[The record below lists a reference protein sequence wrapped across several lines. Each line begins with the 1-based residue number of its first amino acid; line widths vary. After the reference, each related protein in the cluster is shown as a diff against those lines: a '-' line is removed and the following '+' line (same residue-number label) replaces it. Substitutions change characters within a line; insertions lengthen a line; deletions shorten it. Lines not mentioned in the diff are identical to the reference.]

1 MAKMGKYGIVV
12 GVTAVATALVAW
24 LLVTIVERKQEG
36 RQYPLRLTE
45 IAVDEPDPAKWAES
59 FPRQADGLRMTKQ
72 NLGRTKYG
80 GSENYQKLD
89 ANPNLKRLWAGYPF
103 SIDYRE
109 ERGHGWAFVDV
120 TETKRLGDQKPGTC
134 FTCKSARNPSLLRE
148 MGVAEFY
155 KTPMR
160 DLVTR
165 IRSEGKELAIGCADC
180 HDGKTMALRISRPAF
195 VEAMKARGI
204 DVTQATRQEM
214 RSYVCGQCHV
224 EYYFAGEG
232 KYLTFPW
239 ANGLKLDE
247 IEKYFDDMEFKDWV
261 HAETKAPMLKVQHPE
276 FELWSTGIHARSN
289 VACADCHMPYTREG
303 GVKISDHWVRSPL
316 FNISQACQQC
326 HRWSDKELRERVI
339 TIQDRTAYLLRKSEA
354 AILDAIDAIKQAMAA
369 GATDE
374 QLKQA
379 RRLHRRAQLR
389 WDFVASENS
398 MGFHSPQE
406 AARWLGESID
416 FARQAQIAALRLGR
430 MPRRAA
436 SSAGRLR
443 QKAGDASSPVH
454 RRSAELVAGIK

>member
-1 MAKMGKYGIVV
+1 MGRYGIVV
-12 GVTAVATALVAW
+12 GATSVATALVVW
-24 LLVTIVERKQEG
+24 LLITIVERKQEA
-36 RQYPLRLTE
+36 RQHPLRLTE
-45 IAVDEPDPAKWAES
+45 IAVDEPDPDRWAES
-59 FPRQADGLRMTKQ
+59 FPRQADGLRRTKQ
-72 NLGRTKYG
+72 SLGRTKYG
-80 GSENYQKLD
+80 GSENDQKLD
-89 ANPNLKRLWAGYPF
+89 ANPALKRLWAGYPF

-109 ERGHGWAFVDV
+109 ERGHAWSFVDV

-134 FTCKSARNPSLLRE
+134 FTCKSSRNPSLIRE
-148 MGVAEFY
+148 VGAAEFY

-160 DLVTR
+160 ELVTR

-180 HDGKTMALRISRPAF
+180 HDGKTLALRISRPAF

-204 DVTQATRQEM
+204 DVTQASRQEM
-214 RSYVCGQCHV
+214 RSFVCGQCHV

-239 ANGLKLDE
+239 ADGLKFDE
-247 IEKYFDDMEFKDWV
+247 IEKYYDDMGFKDWV
-261 HAETKAPMLKVQHPE
+261 HAETKAPMLKAQHPE

-326 HRWSDKELRERVI
+326 HRWSDEELRQRVI
-339 TIQDRTAYLLRKSEA
+339 TIQDRTVHLLRKSEA

-379 RRLHRRAQLR
+379 RHLHRRAQFR

-406 AARWLGESID
+406 AARVLGDSID
-416 FARQAQIAALRLGR
+416 FARQAQIAALRVAR
-430 MPRRAA
+430 VPRRAA
-436 SSAGRLR
+436 SSDARRQTRADDALSPTGGRYAWPAAGGRW
-443 QKAGDASSPVH
+443 G
-454 RRSAELVAGIK
+454 G